1 MQGNVKAIH
10 PQAPTFDEEAVQ
22 AFDNAYA
29 DYLAAKAE
37 SGRWSDHE
45 PDTAEAAN
53 ALAKERFGRVHEL
66 LWKLIATPAE
76 LPRQIDDK
84 FRVLLEELRDG
95 EANRV
100 VRAMLDSIRSD
111 VLDMK

>member
-1 MQGNVKAIH
+1 
-10 PQAPTFDEEAVQ
+10 
-22 AFDNAYA
+22 
-29 DYLAAKAE
+29 
-37 SGRWSDHE
+37 
-45 PDTAEAAN
+45 
-53 ALAKERFGRVHEL
+53 